1 MNKQKGKPLGSM
13 LSALIGLS
21 GQRWLIER
29 VRLHSVL
36 DGSQFVVLLMV
47 PPLNRR
53 RCCLPRPLLEDD

>member
-1 MNKQKGKPLGSM
+1 LPV
-13 LSALIGLS
+13 
-21 GQRWLIER
+21 ET
-29 VRLHSVL
+29 VDDDSVL